1 MIAGFGGDEYQRSAE
16 YVDVLLAE
24 PWQVF
29 GPLVA
34 AGLADVD
41 PAAGPV
47 VDVGAGTGR
56 GVLAV
61 AAALPEVE
69 ILAVE
74 PSAAMRA
81 VLMARV
87 AADDDLRRR
96 VTVVA
101 GDLTSVRRP
110 GPFAAVLALNML
122 GHLDRVARKAFW
134 VSVAGRLAPG
144 APALVNLQPPAEAVE
159 VPEIPAS
166 EVTLGRRRYR
176 GTGRALPTGADQVT
190 WHMTYQTVE
199 DGVVVAEERVSYAW
213 WVLSNAGLRAEA
225 AAAGLDVAPIGP
237 DEAALYAL
245 RHGRRA

>member
-1 MIAGFGGDEYQRSAE
+1 MSRPLDADEYQRSVE

-24 PWQVF
+24 PWHLY

-34 AGLADVD
+34 AGLDGVD

-56 GVLAV
+56 GVLAL

-74 PSAAMRA
+74 PSVAMRA

-87 AADDDLRRR
+87 GSDDDLRRR

-101 GDLTSVRRP
+101 GDLESVRSAER
-110 GPFAAVLALNML
+110 FSAVLAMNMI
-122 GHLDRVARKAFW
+122 GHLDRSARRSFW
-134 VSVAGRLAPG
+134 ATLAGRLASG

-159 VPEIPAS
+159 IAETPTS
-166 EVTLGRRRYR
+166 EVAVGRYTYQ
-176 GTGRALPTGADQVT
+176 GSGHAIPTGADQVT
-190 WHMTYQTVE
+190 WHMTYRTL
-199 DGVVVAEERVSYAW
+199 DSGVPVAEEQAAYAW
-213 WVLSNAGLRAEA
+213 WVLSEAGLRDEA
-225 AAAGLDVAPIGP
+225 SAAGLDIAAIGP
-237 DEAALYAL
+237 AEAGLYVL
-245 RHGRRA
+245 RHRPG